1 MAVASTLAHRR
12 VLLVED
18 EYFIAV
24 ELHDAFEARGAE
36 VIGPAATVKDALALV
51 AGAGPL
57 DGAVLDINL
66 RGEMAYP
73 VADALLTRS
82 VPFVFTTG
90 YDEAVIPPRFAGI
103 TRCEKP
109 ANPLKVAEALFARGA
124 GREGS

>member
-1 MAVASTLAHRR
+1 MAIASTLAHRR

-24 ELHDAFEARGAE
+24 ELHSALESRGAE
-36 VIGPAATVKDALALV
+36 VVGPAATVKDALALV

-73 VADALLTRS
+73 VADALLTRGI
-82 VPFVFTTG
+82 PFVFTTG
-90 YDEAVIPPRFAGI
+90 YDEAVIPSRFTGI
-103 TRCEKP
+103 VRCEKP
-109 ANPLKVAEALFARGA
+109 ANPVKVAEVLFAGSA
-124 GREGS
+124 GREGP

>member
-1 MAVASTLAHRR
+1 MSDASTLAQRR

-24 ELHDAFEARGAE
+24 ELHRALEARGA
-36 VIGPAATVKDALALV
+36 VVVGPAATVRDALALI
-51 AGAGPL
+51 AKAGPL

-73 VADALLTRS
+73 VADALLMRG

-90 YDEAVIPPRFAGI
+90 YDEAMIPPRFTGI
-103 TRCEKP
+103 ACCEKP
-109 ANPLKVAEALFARGA
+109 ASPLKIADALFA
-124 GREGS
+124 

>member
-1 MAVASTLAHRR
+1 MVIASTLAHRR

-24 ELHDAFEARGAE
+24 ELHSALESRGAE
-36 VIGPAATVKDALALV
+36 VVGPAATVKDALALV

-73 VADALLTRS
+73 VADALLTRGI
-82 VPFVFTTG
+82 PFVFTTG
-90 YDEAVIPPRFAGI
+90 YDEAVIPSRFTGI
-103 TRCEKP
+103 VRCEKP
-109 ANPLKVAEALFARGA
+109 ANPVKVAEALFAGSA
-124 GREGS
+124 GRGGP